1 MSDTGCEMTPH
12 RPYSVKSPS
21 SGWFIPLQIALLT
34 AMAACPVF
42 GQAPSIN
49 PAGVVDAAS
58 FAPGR
63 PVSAGNVVAIFGSNL
78 ATQIATADTV
88 PWSFTLS
95 NVSVTFNGITAPLQ
109 FVAPG
114 QINAQIPWEVL
125 PAGTSGTVNAVV
137 TSQGVPSA
145 PQPVVVNLFG
155 PGVYTYNNHA
165 IAINITDPTSQRYGA
180 FAAPTGTV
188 GTYPAFPAQVNDV
201 LFVYAGGLGAV
212 SAAPPDGAA
221 ATTTVTTN
229 TTPTVLV
236 NNVPAAVSFSGLA
249 PVYPGVYQIN
259 LQVPQVASGNA
270 LPFQIQ
276 IGGITS
282 TSAANIAVQ

>member
-1 MSDTGCEMTPH
+1 M
-12 RPYSVKSPS
+12 
-21 SGWFIPLQIALLT
+21 
-34 AMAACPVF
+34 
-42 GQAPSIN
+42 
-49 PAGVVDAAS
+49 
-58 FAPGR
+58 
-63 PVSAGNVVAIFGSNL
+63 
-78 ATQIATADTV
+78 
-88 PWSFTLS
+88 
-95 NVSVTFNGITAPLQ
+95 
-109 FVAPG
+109 
-114 QINAQIPWEVL
+114 
-125 PAGTSGTVNAVV
+125 
-137 TSQGVPSA
+137 
-145 PQPVVVNLFG
+145 
-155 PGVYTYNNHA
+155 
-165 IAINITDPTSQRYGA
+165 
-180 FAAPTGTV
+180 
-188 GTYPAFPAQVNDV
+188 
-201 LFVYAGGLGAV
+201 

>member
-1 MSDTGCEMTPH
+1 
-12 RPYSVKSPS
+12 
-21 SGWFIPLQIALLT
+21 
-34 AMAACPVF
+34 
-42 GQAPSIN
+42 
-49 PAGVVDAAS
+49 
-58 FAPGR
+58 
-63 PVSAGNVVAIFGSNL
+63 
-78 ATQIATADTV
+78 
-88 PWSFTLS
+88 
-95 NVSVTFNGITAPLQ
+95 
-109 FVAPG
+109 
-114 QINAQIPWEVL
+114 
-125 PAGTSGTVNAVV
+125 VV